1 MRCAVPIGIA
11 RLPPGSRSL
20 RAINTNPLFAV
31 ALLRRQAAAP
41 SSAAMM
47 RAAPKPV
54 GVNHLRAFGFG
65 HYLSCIS
72 ELVSGVAGNLDFEN
86 SVGAMA
92 PTQNQSP
99 GAPSTELAGRITH
112 FFERERK

>member
-1 MRCAVPIGIA
+1 
-11 RLPPGSRSL
+11 
-20 RAINTNPLFAV
+20 
-31 ALLRRQAAAP
+31 
-41 SSAAMM
+41 MM

-54 GVNHLRAFGFG
+54 GVNHLRAFGY
-65 HYLSCIS
+65 YLSCKS

-99 GAPSTELAGRITH
+99 GALSTELAGRITH